1 MDRISNLSN
10 EIICHIVSFLSAK
23 EATVASVLSKR
34 WQNLYTI
41 IPNLEF
47 DNTLENQGSLKDF
60 LNGLLALPASS
71 RIKNVSIKRRGRVGP
86 NRHADLNSFLC
97 NVLKRGVLKLKL
109 DIWVTLDGVY
119 SLPVEI
125 FTCKTLVELEL
136 GSILQIDLVPENAL
150 LPALKTLIIDAVQFS
165 DQSGCA
171 FQKLLS
177 SCPVLVELR
186 LLNVQWEHWQW
197 SRRVSSPTLEKLT
210 MNHRYYFG
218 NIYYDM
224 EGITFDTPSLT
235 TLKYYDLPPKSYP
248 MVNLDSLVEA
258 TINLTLPLCH
268 AWIRQYARR
277 GDTVP
282 SVTNLIKGL
291 RNVETLNL
299 TSTDTVDAF
308 YFSHEA
314 IPVFENL
321 HHLSIATERNLCWRT
336 LPYLLKKSPNLK
348 TLVIEGP
355 LHYNYQLG
363 DSYESEEIYSN
374 DDDDEDES
382 ESDDDESICE
392 CLSEYSFLESCLV
405 KTVEITEYSGTK
417 IELKHMKHFLE
428 KLSCLELVKVCSHER
443 DEEEQVKLRTN
454 LLNLPRSSKCKI
466 QFELIPPRSLV

>member
-60 LNGLLALPASS
+60 LNGLLALPACS
-71 RIKNVSIKRRGRVGP
+71 RIRNVSIKLRKREY
-86 NRHADLNSFLC
+86 HDLNLFLC

-109 DIWVTLDGVY
+109 DIWATLDGGY

-150 LPALKTLIIDAVQFS
+150 LPALKTLTIDSVRFS

-171 FQKLLS
+171 FQKLIS
-177 SCPVLVELR
+177 SCPVLVELGI
-186 LLNVQWEHWQW
+186 LNVEWEQWEW
-197 SRRVSSPTLEKLT
+197 SRKVSSPTLERLT
-210 MNHRYYFG
+210 INHRYYFAYIG

-235 TLKYYDLPPKSYP
+235 NLKYYDFPPQSYP

-258 TINLTLPLCH
+258 TVGLKLPLHH
-268 AWIRQYARR
+268 AWTREYARH
-277 GDTVP
+277 GDTIP

-299 TSTDTVDAF
+299 TCTDTVDAF

-321 HHLSIATERNLCWRT
+321 HHLSIATERKFCWRT
-336 LPYLLKKSPNLK
+336 LPYLLKKSPNLE

-363 DSYESEEIYSN
+363 DEYESDEVNYY
-374 DDDDEDES
+374 EDES

-417 IELKHMKHFLE
+417 KELEHMKHFLE
-428 KLSCLELVKVCSHER
+428 KLSCLELVKVCSNETD
-443 DEEEQVKLRTN
+443 DEEQIQLRTN
-454 LLNLPRSSKCKI
+454 LLNIPRSSKCKI
-466 QFELIPPRSLV
+466 EFEFIPPRSFL

>member
-71 RIKNVSIKRRGRVGP
+71 RIKNVSIKCRGRDGP
-86 NRHADLNSFLC
+86 NRHADLNRFLC

-109 DIWVTLDGVY
+109 DIWVTLNGGY

-150 LPALKTLIIDAVQFS
+150 LPALKTLTIDSVRFS

-171 FQKLLS
+171 FQKLIS
-177 SCPVLVELR
+177 SCPVLVELGI
-186 LLNVQWEHWQW
+186 LNVEWEQWEW
-197 SRRVSSPTLEKLT
+197 SRRVSSPTLERLT
-210 MNHRYYFG
+210 INHRYYFAYIG

-235 TLKYYDLPPKSYP
+235 NLKYYDFAPQSYP

-258 TINLTLPLCH
+258 TVGLKLPLHH
-268 AWIRQYARR
+268 AWTGEYARH
-277 GDTVP
+277 GDTIP

-299 TSTDTVDAF
+299 TCTDTVDV
-308 YFSHEA
+308 S
-314 IPVFENL
+314 
-321 HHLSIATERNLCWRT
+321 
-336 LPYLLKKSPNLK
+336 
-348 TLVIEGP
+348 VI
-355 LHYNYQLG
+355 
-363 DSYESEEIYSN
+363 
-374 DDDDEDES
+374 
-382 ESDDDESICE
+382 
-392 CLSEYSFLESCLV
+392 
-405 KTVEITEYSGTK
+405 
-417 IELKHMKHFLE
+417 
-428 KLSCLELVKVCSHER
+428 
-443 DEEEQVKLRTN
+443 
-454 LLNLPRSSKCKI
+454 
-466 QFELIPPRSLV
+466 

>member
-1 MDRISNLSN
+1 MDRISSLSN
-10 EIICHIVSFLSAK
+10 DIISNIVSFLSAK
-23 EATVASVLSKR
+23 DAAVASVLSKR
-34 WQNLYTI
+34 WQNIYTI
-41 IPNLEF
+41 VPNLEF
-47 DNTLENQGSLKDF
+47 DNTLENQGSLTDF
-60 LNGLLALPASS
+60 LNGLLALPAST
-71 RIKNVSIKRRGRVGP
+71 RIKNVSIKRRGRDGP
-86 NRHADLNSFLC
+86 NRDADLNRFLC

-109 DIWVTLDGVY
+109 DIWVTLDGRY
-119 SLPVEI
+119 SLPVEV

-186 LLNVQWEHWQW
+186 MLNVQWEHWQW

-210 MNHRYYFG
+210 MNHRYHFG
-218 NIYYDM
+218 NTYYDM

-235 TLKYYDLPPKSYP
+235 SLKYYDLPPKSYP
-248 MVNLDSLVEA
+248 TVNLDSLVEA
-258 TINLTLPLCH
+258 TISLTLPLHH
-268 AWIRQYARR
+268 AWTGKHARR

-299 TSTDTVDAF
+299 SSTDTVAAF
-308 YFSHEA
+308 YFSNEA

-321 HHLSIATERNLCWRT
+321 HRLSIATEREFCWRT
-336 LPYLLKKSPNLK
+336 LPYLLKKSPNLES
-348 TLVIEGP
+348 LVIGGP

-363 DSYESEEIYSN
+363 DGYESEEIYSE
-374 DDDDEDES
+374 DDDEEES
-382 ESDDDESICE
+382 ESDDDEPICE
-392 CLSEYSFLESCLV
+392 CLSDYSFLESCLV
-405 KTVEITEYSGTK
+405 KTVEISEYSGTK

-428 KLSCLELVKVCSHER
+428 KLSCLELVKVFSHER
-443 DEEEQVKLRTN
+443 DEEEHVQLRTN
-454 LLNLPRSSKCKI
+454 LLNLPRSSKCKT
-466 QFELIPPRSLV
+466 QFEFIPPRSSV